1 MRIRWIDIDLHR
13 LFIGCRQMAMIV
25 SLIESN
31 PQLMQQMGRSFQ
43 QVLVEVQ
50 RIEKLAKLKV
60 CLHFC

>member
-1 MRIRWIDIDLHR
+1 
-13 LFIGCRQMAMIV
+13 MIV

-50 RIEKLAKLKV
+50 RVEKLAKLKV